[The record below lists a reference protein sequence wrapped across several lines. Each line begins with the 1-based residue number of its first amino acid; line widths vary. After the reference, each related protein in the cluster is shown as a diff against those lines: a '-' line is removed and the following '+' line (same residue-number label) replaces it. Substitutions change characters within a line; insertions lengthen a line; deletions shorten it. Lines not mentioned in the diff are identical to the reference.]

1 MCTRLL
7 FTVLPSPYSKK
18 SFNHLLSILAE
29 DLKFMEDQG
38 IKVSY
43 LHIRQLDIMIVDV
56 ENVSTWTSPINMK
69 CHKTIISTR
78 ILKGYGYHQVLIQVW
93 YSRLNGKENPF
104 TSGSSSR
111 ERKVT
116 GHFSAQRIH

>member
-29 DLKFMEDQG
+29 DLKFMEDKG

-56 ENVSTWTSPINMK
+56 ENVYLHGRHQST
-69 CHKTIISTR
+69 
-78 ILKGYGYHQVLIQVW
+78 
-93 YSRLNGKENPF
+93 
-104 TSGSSSR
+104 
-111 ERKVT
+111 
-116 GHFSAQRIH
+116 